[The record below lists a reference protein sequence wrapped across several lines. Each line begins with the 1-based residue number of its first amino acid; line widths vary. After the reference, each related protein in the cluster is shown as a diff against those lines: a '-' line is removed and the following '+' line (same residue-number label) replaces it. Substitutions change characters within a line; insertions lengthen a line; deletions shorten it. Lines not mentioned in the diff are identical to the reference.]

1 MNFQN
6 DTTHQ
11 AMLHDASKWL
21 HPYDRTSETLFS
33 VSVLCIILVKN
44 IFFYFLPSYLPHVP
58 LLEACCVSRK
68 EKFYVWYLMVEI
80 CSVCTILNPNFHHTV
95 EMRSV
100 SWVMK
105 FLC

>member
-11 AMLHDASKWL
+11 AMLHDAPKLL

-33 VSVLCIILVKN
+33 VSVVCIILGK
-44 IFFYFLPSYLPHVP
+44 IYFYFLSSYLPHVP
-58 LLEACCVSRK
+58 LLEAYCVCGK
-68 EKFYVWYLMVEI
+68 EFYVCCFMVEI
-80 CSVCTILNPNFHHTV
+80 YSVCTILNLNFNLAV

-105 FLC
+105 FIC